1 MTLTSKK
8 IEQHKQHPGLYLDGG
23 DLGQGLYLQVT
34 KGGASWLFRY
44 EIKDQSPTPKRK
56 DGRRERWMGLGSL
69 KTFTLKEARDRA
81 RQKRQMLADG
91 IDPLEQKK
99 SDKAAAVLASTK
111 IITFENA
118 AQQYFDQHEK
128 EWRSDKHRQQF
139 LSSLKQYA
147 FPKIG
152 NFPVADIDTAQ
163 VLKVIDP
170 HWATKTE
177 TANRVRNRIEAV
189 LSWATV
195 RGYRTGDNPA
205 RWKGH
210 LGEVLSKRSK
220 IQKVEHHP
228 ALPYSKTSE
237 FIAAL
242 HQRQGVAAAAL
253 EFLVLT
259 AARSGEIIGARWDE
273 IDWTA
278 KVWTVPA
285 NRIKGGR
292 LHRVPLSDRALAILQ
307 DEKRCPRE
315 QDNSHVFIGL
325 RKGTGLGNLS
335 MAAVLKRMGHRDIT
349 IHGFRSTFR
358 TWGAEQTSFPR
369 EILEAALAHAI
380 GDSKTEASYQHSD
393 LLEKRRQLMAHWA
406 EYCSMPTKSAGEVVP
421 IRTTGGGEDGLLS
434 GVPMAGSARHLSG
447 QIAQQAKPMV
457 QTVGRLVWQEKQERH
472 GSKSDSAYAPLSTV
486 VWPGLTPAG

>member
-1 MTLTSKK
+1 MTLTTKQ
-8 IEQHKQHPGLYLDGG
+8 IEQKRKTPGLYLDGG

-34 KGGASWLFRY
+34 PGGASWLFRY

-81 RQKRQMLADG
+81 RQKRQLLADG
-91 IDPLEQKK
+91 IDPLEQKQANK
-99 SDKAAAVLASTK
+99 KAALLASAK
-111 IITFENA
+111 VITFESA

-152 NFPVADIDTAQ
+152 NLPVADIDTAL

-177 TANRVRNRIEAV
+177 TSNRVRNRIEVV

-228 ALPYSKTSE
+228 TLPYGKISE

-242 HQRQGVAAAAL
+242 HQRQGVAAQAL
-253 EFLVLT
+253 QFLILT
-259 AARSGEIIGARWDE
+259 AARSGEIIGATWDE
-273 IDWTA
+273 IDLTA
-278 KVWTVPA
+278 KVWEIPDE
-285 NRIKGGR
+285 RMKGHR
-292 LHRVPLSDRALAILQ
+292 LHRVPLSDRALQILQ
-307 DEKRCPRE
+307 SVPRE
-315 QDNSHVFIGL
+315 PDNPHVFIGL

-335 MAAVLKRMGHRDIT
+335 MAAVLKRMGHGDVT
-349 IHGFRSTFR
+349 IHGFRSSFR
-358 TWGAEQTSFPR
+358 TWGAVETNFPR

-380 GDSKTEASYQHSD
+380 GDNKTEASYQHSD
-393 LLEKRRQLMAHWA
+393 LLEKRRQLMSHWA
-406 EYCSMPTKSAGEVVP
+406 EYCLTPKRDASVVP
-421 IRTTGGGEDGLLS
+421 IR
-434 GVPMAGSARHLSG
+434 
-447 QIAQQAKPMV
+447 
-457 QTVGRLVWQEKQERH
+457 GRQ
-472 GSKSDSAYAPLSTV
+472 
-486 VWPGLTPAG
+486 